1 MLGSISATRAWLAG
15 WCVLQS
21 GPSGAI
27 GDSWASIGSFTEQ
40 HDTGCSSGPG
50 NCRKA
55 NPHIPRRVVV
65 LLVQTQSVQDLS
77 CQRPLRGKL
86 ALLFGKRN
94 SVGLT
99 LKPALNPSKVVP
111 SAAGAFL
118 NLNMLLLQKILSA
131 QCLKNNQPD
140 SQFCYYKLCVR
151 QASVSM
157 KLWLGCK
164 SSRILSNLPVPESTD
179 TLIFQADSGTG
190 VELE

>member
-164 SSRILSNLPVPESTD
+164 STEISKPFSVSKTYLLSFLADGAHPSR
-179 TLIFQADSGTG
+179 
-190 VELE
+190 